1 MGKLMSGRRS
11 KPDSLFVNIM
21 DIANYISRSW
31 LVASNLTKSEDFP
44 RPIKIGSRSYWSKEE
59 VVNYLTKR

>member
-1 MGKLMSGRRS
+1 MSGRRS
-11 KPDSLFVNIM
+11 KPDSLFLNIM